1 MIRLVLAIRSLDIG
15 GAERQFIE
23 LVKGIDNTKFEVTV
37 CTMYGGIQEPIVRE
51 IPGITYHNLGKKG
64 RYDIFDF
71 CRKYRRLL
79 NEVRPD
85 VIYSFMGEMNL
96 FSLWCK
102 PKRTRL
108 IWGFRASDMD
118 LRRYGTVPR
127 LVFGLQKR
135 FSCRVDRIIANS
147 HASVAFHEAN
157 GFCMDR
163 AVVIPNGIDTE
174 RFCRDLGK
182 RETFRKRYDLAESDI
197 AIGIVAR
204 IDPMKGYPVLARA
217 AKALF
222 ERHENAKFFAVGD
235 GDPSIKNE
243 CETILG
249 EFSGSRFVWLGRQES
264 MEEIY
269 SGLDIVVSPSL
280 FGEGF
285 SNSVAEAMSCEVPCV
300 VTDVGDSA
308 VIVGDAGIVVPS
320 NDHKVLSK
328 GIEKM
333 MQVDLS
339 KLGKRARDRIKE
351 NFSIDKMIHRTEGI
365 IYEIS

>member
-1 MIRLVLAIRSLDIG
+1 MIRIVLAIRSLDIG

-23 LVKGIDNTKFEVTV
+23 LVKGIDKTRFEVTV
-37 CTMYGGIQEPIVRE
+37 CTMYGGVQEPIVRE
-51 IPGITYHNLGKKG
+51 IPGITYHNLGKRG

-71 CRKYRRLL
+71 SWKYRRLL

-102 PKRTRL
+102 PKNTRL
-108 IWGFRASDMD
+108 IWGFRASDMV
-118 LRRYGTVPR
+118 LSKYGKMAQ
-127 LVFGLQKR
+127 LLFWLQKK

-147 HASVAFHEAN
+147 HASVAFHETN
-157 GFCMDR
+157 GFCMER

-174 RFCRDLGK
+174 RFCRDMGK
-182 RETFRKRYDLAESDI
+182 RETFRKRYNLAKSDI

-204 IDPMKGYPVLARA
+204 IDPMKGYPVLAQA
-217 AKALF
+217 AKALLVKYV
-222 ERHENAKFFAVGD
+222 NVKFFAVGD
-235 GDPSIKNE
+235 GDPAIKNE
-243 CETILG
+243 CEAILG
-249 EFSGSRFVWLGRQES
+249 EFSGSRFVWLGRRENI
-264 MEEIY
+264 EEIY
-269 SGLDIVVSPSL
+269 SGLDVVVSPSL

-285 SNSVAEAMSCEVPCV
+285 SNSIAEAMSSEVPCV

-308 VIVGDAGIVVPS
+308 VIVGDTGIVVPP
-320 NDHKVLSK
+320 NDHKALSK

-333 MQVDLS
+333 MQIDVS

-351 NFSIDKMIHRTEGI
+351 NFSIDKMIHRTERVI
-365 IYEIS
+365 REIS